1 MDPANFD
8 ANAPGRVV
16 PISGNEHAF
25 VPHPLPPAWQFP
37 ERLWPLLNNA
47 STKLGLLEGI
57 GRHLPAADLLL
68 RPLERREAMQ
78 SSAIEGTYAAPHEL
92 LLFEIEP
99 SEPARESDPANSW
112 KEVFNSQQA
121 LQYGTTSELPLSLRL
136 IRDMHRVL
144 LTGVRG
150 QERAPGEFR
159 RVQVAIGTTA
169 ERRFVPPPV
178 SELAG
183 CLDAFE
189 KRLYVEGANHPLVD
203 CMLAH
208 YQFEAIHPFMDG
220 NGRVGRMLLAI
231 MIQRRCSLTKP
242 WLYLSDYFA
251 RHREEY
257 VDRLF
262 AISAKGAW
270 SDWIEFCLKG
280 VAIVADATVVRCEL
294 LRALQEDYMRRLKA
308 AGGSIRLHAIV
319 EGLFRSP
326 MVRVADLPERMNVTY
341 PTAKSDVDRLI
352 EVGILSEWPG
362 PSARTVY
369 AHEVFRIAYADLE

>member
-1 MDPANFD
+1 MDPAHFE
-8 ANAPGRVV
+8 AAAPGRVV
-16 PISGNEHAF
+16 PIGGNEYAF
-25 VPHPLPPAWQFP
+25 VPDPLPPAWQFP
-37 ERLWPLLNNA
+37 ERLWPLLNEA
-47 STKLGLLEGI
+47 STKLGLLEGV

-68 RPLERREAMQ
+68 RPLERREAVQ
-78 SSAIEGTYAAPHEL
+78 SSAIEGAYATPREL

-99 SEPARESDPANSW
+99 SEPTRESDPANSW

-121 LQYGTTSELPLSLRL
+121 LQYGTTSDLPLSLRL
-136 IRDMHRVL
+136 IRDMHRIL

-169 ERRFVPPPV
+169 QRRFVPPPV
-178 SELAG
+178 SHLAD

-189 KRLYVEGANHPLVD
+189 KHLNTEGANHPLVD

-220 NGRVGRMLLAI
+220 NGRVGRMLLAT
-231 MIQRRCSLTKP
+231 MIQRRCGLTKP

-251 RHREEY
+251 RHRDKY
-257 VDRLF
+257 IDRLF
-262 AISAKGAW
+262 AISAHGAW
-270 SDWIEFCLKG
+270 SEWIEFCLQG
-280 VAIVADATVVRCEL
+280 VATVADATVVRCDQ
-294 LRALQEDYMRRLKA
+294 LRALRNDYMSRVEA
-308 AGGSIRLHAIV
+308 AGGSIRLHTIV

-326 MVRVADLPERMNVTY
+326 VVRVADLLGILNVTY
-341 PTAKSDVDRLI
+341 PTAKSDVERLI
-352 EVGILSEWPG
+352 DAGILSELAG

-369 AHEVFRIAYADLE
+369 AHEIFRIAYSDLE

>member
-1 MDPANFD
+1 MDPAHFE
-8 ANAPGRVV
+8 ATAPGRIV
-16 PISGNEHAF
+16 PIGGNEYAF
-25 VPHPLPPAWQFP
+25 VPDPLPPAWQFP
-37 ERLWPLLNNA
+37 ERLWPLLNEA
-47 STKLGLLEGI
+47 STKLGLLEGV

-68 RPLERREAMQ
+68 RPLERREAVQ
-78 SSAIEGTYAAPHEL
+78 SSAIEGTYATPREL

-99 SEPARESDPANSW
+99 SEPVRESDPANSW

-136 IRDMHRVL
+136 IRDMHRIL

-159 RVQVAIGTTA
+159 RVQVAIGTA
-169 ERRFVPPPV
+169 AQRRFVPPPA
-178 SELAG
+178 SHLAD

-189 KRLYVEGANHPLVD
+189 KHLNTEGANHPLVD

-220 NGRVGRMLLAI
+220 NGRVGRMLLAT
-231 MIQRRCSLTKP
+231 MIQRRCGLTKP

-251 RHREEY
+251 RHRDEY

-262 AISAKGAW
+262 AISALGAW
-270 SDWIEFCLKG
+270 SEWIEFCLQG
-280 VAIVADATVVRCEL
+280 VSTVAEATVVRCDQ
-294 LRALQEDYMRRLKA
+294 LRALRNDYMRRVET
-308 AGGSIRLHAIV
+308 AGGNIRLHAIV

-326 MVRVADLPERMNVTY
+326 VVRVADLTAILNVTY
-341 PTAKSDVDRLI
+341 PTAKSDVERLI
-352 EVGILSEWPG
+352 EAGILAELAG

-369 AHEVFRIAYADLE
+369 AHEIFRIAYSDLE

>member
-1 MDPANFD
+1 MDPQLFQ
-8 ANAPGRVV
+8 ANAPGQV
-16 PISGNEHAF
+16 ISIGGSEHAF
-25 VPHPLPPAWQFP
+25 LPHPLPPSWTFP
-37 ERLWPLLNNA
+37 EQLWPLLNEA
-47 STKLGLLEGI
+47 STKLGLLEGV

-68 RPLERREAMQ
+68 RPLERREAVQ
-78 SSAIEGTYAAPHEL
+78 SSAIEGTYATPREL

-99 SEPARESDPANSW
+99 SEATRASDPANSW

-136 IRDMHRVL
+136 IRDMHRIL

-159 RVQVAIGTTA
+159 RVQVAIGA
-169 ERRFVPPPV
+169 SASRRFVPPPV
-178 SELAG
+178 SHLGE
-183 CLDAFE
+183 CLDALE
-189 KRLYVEGANHPLVD
+189 KHLNAEGVYHPLVD

-231 MIQRRCSLTKP
+231 MIQRRCGLTKP
-242 WLYLSDYFA
+242 WLYLSDFFA

-262 AISAKGAW
+262 AISAQGAW
-270 SDWIEFCLKG
+270 TEWIEFCLQG
-280 VAIVADATVVRCEL
+280 VATVAEATVVRCEQ
-294 LRALQEDYMRRLKA
+294 LRSLRDDYMIRVKA

-326 MVRVADLPERMNVTY
+326 VVRVADLPERLSVTY
-341 PTAKSDVDRLI
+341 PTAKSDVERLI
-352 EVGILSEWPG
+352 AAGILAELPDT
-362 PSARTVY
+362 AVRTVY
-369 AHEVFRIAYADLE
+369 AHEIFRIAYSDLQ

>member
-1 MDPANFD
+1 
-8 ANAPGRVV
+8 
-16 PISGNEHAF
+16 
-25 VPHPLPPAWQFP
+25 
-37 ERLWPLLNNA
+37 
-47 STKLGLLEGI
+47 
-57 GRHLPAADLLL
+57 
-68 RPLERREAMQ
+68 MQ
-78 SSAIEGTYAAPHEL
+78 SSAIEGTYATPREL

-99 SEPARESDPANSW
+99 SEPARANDPANSW

-136 IRDMHRVL
+136 IRDMHRIL

-150 QERAPGEFR
+150 EERAPGEFR
-159 RVQVAIGTTA
+159 RVQVAIGRTA
-169 ERRFVPPPV
+169 QTRFVPPPV

-189 KRLYVEGANHPLVD
+189 KHLNTEGALHPLVD

-208 YQFEAIHPFMDG
+208 YQFESIHPFMDG

-231 MIQRRCSLTKP
+231 MLQRRCSLTKP

-251 RHREEY
+251 RHRDEY

-262 AISAKGAW
+262 AISAHGAW
-270 SDWIEFCLKG
+270 SEWVEFCLRG
-280 VAIVADATVVRCEL
+280 VAIVADATVVRCEQ
-294 LRALQEDYMRRLKA
+294 LRTLQGEYMSRLKA

-319 EGLFRSP
+319 EGLFHSP
-326 MVRVADLPERMNVTY
+326 VVRVADLPERLSVTY

-352 EVGILSEWPG
+352 EVGILSELPG

-369 AHEVFRIAYADLE
+369 AHEVFRIAYSDLE